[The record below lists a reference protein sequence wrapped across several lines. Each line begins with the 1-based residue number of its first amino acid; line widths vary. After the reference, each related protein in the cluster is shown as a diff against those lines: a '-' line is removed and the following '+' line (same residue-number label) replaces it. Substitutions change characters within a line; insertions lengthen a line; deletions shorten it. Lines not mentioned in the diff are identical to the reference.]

1 MASTLVV
8 HTTTHGPDH
17 SWEGDKPIYTFHDSS
32 RSLPPSEQPP
42 VSIFKELMDT
52 PANFSDPRLK
62 RLLTSNAQRLHTDV
76 KGLWDSAP
84 RSAHPTGTYER
95 GVNYPR
101 LFRLDSSY
109 GLNVKDLPGRQ
120 GLKPA
125 PDFRATAMATNAV
138 PAKAFSDRSS
148 MSNSIESVRQ
158 VRSCAVSLW

>member
-17 SWEGDKPIYTFHDSS
+17 GWEGDKPIYTFHDTSL
-32 RSLPPSEQPP
+32 SLPPSEQPP
-42 VSIFKELMDT
+42 VSIFKELMDA

-62 RLLTSNAQRLHTDV
+62 RLLASNAQRLHTDV

-84 RSAHPTGTYER
+84 RSAHPPGTYER

-109 GLNVKDLPGRQ
+109 

-148 MSNSIESVRQ
+148 MSNSIESTRQ
-158 VRSCAVSLW
+158 VRSRAVSLSGGELT